1 MLKWIPR
8 NFDFRFDEKVKEGKI
23 VVIYGPRRAGKTS
36 FIENLLS
43 TQSSKIY
50 KGTGDDIELRKVL
63 SSENKSLILS
73 SFVGYDTLF
82 IDEAQ
87 RIPSIGWGLKLL
99 IDQNPKL
106 QIIVTGSSSFEL
118 SGEISEPLTGR
129 AWTFLLPPISVK
141 ELSEWEGNM
150 KVRER
155 ISELLIF
162 GSYPEVINA
171 EGFDRKKDYLTELK
185 NAYLFKDI
193 LELENIRN
201 SSKLIDLL
209 KLLAFQIGAE
219 VSLNELSNSLGIA
232 KQTVEKY
239 LDLLEKTFVIYKLRG
254 FSKNLRKEVT
264 KTARYIFVDNGIRNT
279 VIHNFNLPDTRND
292 LGGLWENFCLSERL
306 KKQRRDAI
314 NANNYFWRTY
324 DQQEIDLIEERDGSL
339 FAFEFKWNP
348 KKKTKQPAGFKKAY
362 PNASY
367 TVVSPDNFFDFLL

>member
-264 KTARYIFVDNGIRNT
+264 KTARYIFVDNGIRNS